1 MGYYERAVEL
11 KQETVD
17 NRRYFHTNAEVGLDM
32 PKAKAYVMQKLKGY
46 GLEPQECG
54 YGVTA
59 TLGSG
64 DKCILLR
71 ADMDALPMP
80 EESGEPFAC
89 PTGTEAH
96 ACGHDFHAAMLL
108 TAAKMLKENE
118 ATLKGKVKFMFQP
131 AEETFEGSKNMIENG
146 ILDGVDAAL
155 AYHVSPGK
163 MPVGLFMYNN
173 KSTMMFS
180 VNGFKITI
188 KGRGGHGAYPH
199 YAVDPINIGVHI
211 HLALQELMAREADPA
226 KANVLTVGNF
236 SAGTVAN
243 IIPETAVLQGT
254 LRTNDPAERE
264 KLVRRLTE
272 VVTKT
277 AEKFNGTAE
286 IEMISDV
293 PPLICD
299 PNFTNEMV
307 GYMQELPIPGL
318 TPYPGVEASASEDF
332 AVISEKVPSA
342 FMYLSAGYLDE
353 RGAYGAHNPKAQFNE
368 DVCPMGAACLAHC
381 ATRWLEGG
389 NAEDTKADN
398 KDVAEK
404 KEDVQ
409 KTDVKPDKEK
419 KTMAENQATPQVA
432 SPLAPKAKKAVE
444 LGGMMYMLFVA
455 FAGLSLAMIQ
465 SPVLTSMNG
474 MQYFSTTTI
483 LASLGLAIMTPVG
496 GKLGGMYGRQKVMVL
511 SGIFAAVCCIGL
523 GLSMVM
529 KSVVLFMV
537 FRFLLGAAQGL
548 FTASPYIILGE
559 INEPKDVPKGMGLLT
574 TVITVGGFAG
584 SILAGILVDAGQLL
598 LAVVF
603 PILPLAIGIFLIA
616 KNLPN
621 KAAAT
626 KPVID
631 IKGVVALAVLLTGF
645 LFSLNLGAQMGW
657 TNPVILGLFVVA
669 IVGAVAFI
677 KVEQAAGPIAIVPV
691 RLFSN
696 KKLVIILIVGWLT
709 YFYQTAM
716 NTYIPLALLNVIQAP
731 ATLTGMLQLPRT
743 AFSMFVP
750 VMAGTWVG
758 KKTGRRWQAMAIAMV
773 CYIVT
778 FAPMCLTSPAMPAIL
793 YIVLLALT
801 GIGDGYKSVVMTPS
815 AQASVEPQDMG
826 IATAL
831 VTFFNSTASPIAA
844 ALMGVVYDT
853 FTKGSTEVAA
863 VQAGVNGVF
872 VLTTV
877 SVVVGLVLVLLF
889 VRKSEVK
896 AA

>member
-11 KQETVD
+11 KQETID

-32 PKAKAYVMQKLKGY
+32 PKAKAYVMQKLKEY
-46 GLEPQECG
+46 GLEPQDCG

-59 TLGSG
+59 ALGKG

-108 TAAKMLKENE
+108 TAAKMLKETE
-118 ATLKGKVKFMFQP
+118 ADLKGKVKFMFQP
-131 AEETFEGSKNMIENG
+131 AEETFEGGKNMVENG
-146 ILDGVDAAL
+146 ILEGVDAAL

-173 KSTMMFS
+173 KNTMMFS

-188 KGRGGHGAYPH
+188 RGKGGHGAYPH
-199 YAVDPINIGVHI
+199 TSIDPINIGVHI
-211 HLALQELMAREADPA
+211 HLALQELIAREANPE
-226 KANVLTVGNF
+226 KSCVLTIGQF
-236 SAGTVAN
+236 SSGTVAN
-243 IIPETAVLQGT
+243 IIPETAIMQGT

-264 KLVRRLTE
+264 KLVRRLKE
-272 VVTKT
+272 VVTKV
-277 AEKFNGTAE
+277 AQVYNGTAE

-299 PNFTNEMV
+299 PAFTTEMV
-307 GYMQELPIPGL
+307 GYMKELPIPGL
-318 TPYPGVEASASEDF
+318 TEYPGVVASASEDF
-332 AVISEKVPSA
+332 AVIAEKVPSA

-368 DVCPMGAACLAHC
+368 DVCPIGAACLAHC
-381 ATRWLEGG
+381 AVRWLEGG
-389 NAEDTKADN
+389 KPEDDSKE
-398 KDVAEK
+398 VAEQK
-404 KEDVQ
+404 QDVQ
-409 KTDVKPDKEK
+409 KTDVKQEKEK
-419 KTMAENQATPQVA
+419 KTMAENQATPKVA
-432 SPLAPKAKKAVE
+432 IPLAPKQKKAVE

-511 SGIFAAVCCIGL
+511 SGLFAAACCIGL
-523 GLSMVM
+523 GLAMVM
-529 KSVVLFMV
+529 KSVFLFMV

-603 PILPLAIGIFLIA
+603 PILPLALGIFLIA

-631 IKGVVALAVLLTGF
+631 VKGVVALAVLLTGF
-645 LFSLNLGAQMGW
+645 LFALNLGATMGW

-669 IVGAVAFI
+669 IVGAVVFVKI
-677 KVEQAAGPIAIVPV
+677 EGAAGSIAIVPI

-773 CYIVT
+773 CYIIT
-778 FAPMCLTSPAMPAIL
+778 FAPMCLTSPAMPAVL
-793 YIVLLALT
+793 YIALLALT
-801 GIGDGYKSVVMTPS
+801 GIGDGFKAVVMTPS

-844 ALMGVVYDT
+844 ALMGVAYDT
-853 FTKGSTEVAA
+853 LTKGSTTVEA

-872 VLTTV
+872 VLTTA
-877 SVVVGLVLVLLF
+877 SVVIGLVLVLLF
-889 VRKSEVK
+889 VRAGETKT
-896 AA
+896 A

>member
-1 MGYYERAVEL
+1 MGYYERAVSL
-11 KQETVD
+11 KQEIID

-32 PKAKAYVMQKLKGY
+32 PKAKAYVMRKLTEY

-71 ADMDALPMP
+71 ADMDALPMA
-80 EESGEPFAC
+80 EESGESFAC
-89 PTGTEAH
+89 PTGKETH
-96 ACGHDFHAAMLL
+96 ACGHDLHAAMLL
-108 TAAKMLKENE
+108 AAAKMLKEQE
-118 ATLKGKVKFMFQP
+118 ATLKGKIKFMFQT
-131 AEETFEGSKNMIENG
+131 AEETFEGSKHMIENG

-163 MPVGLFMYNN
+163 MPVGVFMYNST
-173 KSTMMFS
+173 STMMLS
-180 VNGFKITI
+180 ENGFKITV
-188 KGRGGHGAYPH
+188 KGKGEHGAYPH

-211 HLALQELMAREADPA
+211 HLALRELIAREADPS
-226 KANVLTVGNF
+226 KSSVLTIGNF
-236 SAGTVAN
+236 SAGSAAN
-243 IIPETAVLQGT
+243 IIPETAVLQGS
-254 LRTNDPAERE
+254 LRTNDSAERE

-277 AEKFNGTAE
+277 AEVYNGTAE

-299 PNFTNEMV
+299 SDFTNEMV

-318 TPYPGVEASASEDF
+318 TPYPGIEASASEDF
-332 AVISEKVPSA
+332 SVITEKVPSA
-342 FMYLSAGYLDE
+342 FMYLAAGYLDE
-353 RGAYGAHNPKAQFNE
+353 RGTYGSHSPKARFNE
-368 DVCPMGAACLAHC
+368 DVCPIGAACLAHC
-381 ATRWLEGG
+381 AARWLESSK
-389 NAEDTKADN
+389 AEDENVDS

-404 KEDVQ
+404 KKDVQ
-409 KTDVKPDKEK
+409 KTDVKQEKER

-432 SPLAPKAKKAVE
+432 IPLPPKQKKAVE

-465 SPVLTSMNG
+465 SPVLTAMNG

-496 GKLGGMYGRQKVMVL
+496 GKLSGMYGRQKVMVL
-511 SGIFAAVCCIGL
+511 AGLLAAVCCAGL
-523 GLSMVM
+523 GISMALNSVM
-529 KSVVLFMV
+529 LFMV

-548 FTASPYIILGE
+548 FTAIPYIILGE

-598 LAVVF
+598 LAVIF
-603 PILPLAIGIFLIA
+603 PVIPLAIGIFLIA

-631 IKGVVALAVLLTGF
+631 VKGVIALAVLLTGF
-645 LFSLNLGAQMGW
+645 LFALNLGATMGW
-657 TNPVILGLFVVA
+657 TNPVILALFVVA
-669 IVGAVAFI
+669 IVGAVMFI
-677 KVEQAAGPIAIVPV
+677 KVEKAAGPIAIVPI

-696 KKLVIILIVGWLT
+696 KKLVIILIVGWIA

-758 KKTGRRWQAMAIAMV
+758 KKTGRRWQAMAISMI
-773 CYIVT
+773 CYIIT
-778 FAPMCLTSPAMPAIL
+778 FAPMCLTSPAMPAVL
-793 YIVLLALT
+793 YIALLALT
-801 GIGDGYKSVVMTPS
+801 GIGDGFKSVVMTPS
-815 AQASVEPQDMG
+815 AQAAVEPQDMG

-844 ALMGVVYDT
+844 AVMGVVYDT
-853 FTKGSTEVAA
+853 LRGGSQEVAA

-872 VLTTV
+872 VLTTI
-877 SVVVGLVLVLLF
+877 SVVIGLVLVFLF
-889 VRKSEVK
+889 VRKDEVK

>member
-1 MGYYERAVEL
+1 MGYYERAVQL
-11 KQETVD
+11 KQETIGS
-17 NRRYFHTNAEVGLDM
+17 RRYFHTNAEVGLDL
-32 PKAKAYVMQKLKGY
+32 PKAKAYVMQKLSEY

-59 TLGSG
+59 TLGKG
-64 DKCILLR
+64 DRCILLR
-71 ADMDALPMP
+71 ADMDALPMK
-80 EESGEPFAC
+80 EESGESFAC
-89 PTGTEAH
+89 LSGNAVH

-108 TAAKMLKENE
+108 TAAKMLKETE
-118 ATLKGKVKFMFQP
+118 DDLKGKVKFMFQT
-131 AEETFEGSKNMIENG
+131 AEETFEGSKNMIESG
-146 ILDGVDAAL
+146 ILEGVDAAL

-163 MPVGLFMYNN
+163 MPVGIFMYNDR
-173 KSTMMFS
+173 STMMYS

-188 KGRGGHGAYPH
+188 KGRGGHGAYPQH
-199 YAVDPINIGVHI
+199 SVDPINIGVHI
-211 HLALQELMAREADPA
+211 HLALQEMIAREADPF
-226 KANVLTVGNF
+226 KSNVLTIGNF
-236 SAGTVAN
+236 SAGNAAN
-243 IIPETAVLQGT
+243 IIPETAVLQGA
-254 LRTNDPAERE
+254 LRTNNPAERE
-264 KLVRRLTE
+264 RLIHKLTE

-277 AEKFNGTAE
+277 AEIYNGTAE
-286 IEMISDV
+286 VEMISDV

-299 PNFTNEMV
+299 PKFTSKMV

-318 TPYPGVEASASEDF
+318 TPYPGIEASASEDF
-332 AVISEKVPSA
+332 AIIAEKVPSA

-353 RGAYGAHNPKAQFNE
+353 RGAYGAHSPKARFNE
-368 DVCPMGAACLAHC
+368 DVCPIGAACLAHC
-381 ATRWLEGG
+381 AVRWLEDSS
-389 NAEDTKADN
+389 A
-398 KDVAEK
+398 KDEQNDIRVETEQ
-404 KEDVQ
+404 KENSQ
-409 KTDVKPDKEK
+409 KSDVKQEKEK
-419 KTMAENQATPQVA
+419 TKMAENQATPQVA
-432 SPLAPKAKKAVE
+432 IPLPPKQKKAVE

-465 SPVLTSMNG
+465 SPVLTAMNG

-511 SGIFAAVCCIGL
+511 SGIFAAVCCVGL
-523 GLSMVM
+523 GLSMMLNSVM
-529 KSVVLFMV
+529 LFMV

-548 FTASPYIILGE
+548 FTAAPYIILGE

-603 PILPLAIGIFLIA
+603 PVLPLAVGIFLIA

-631 IKGVVALAVLLTGF
+631 VKGVVALAVLLTGF
-645 LFSLNLGAQMGW
+645 LFALNLGATMGW
-657 TNPVILGLFVVA
+657 TNPVILVLFVVA
-669 IVGAVAFI
+669 IVGAVMFV
-677 KVEQAAGPIAIVPV
+677 KVEKAAGPIAIVPI

-696 KKLVIILIVGWLT
+696 KKLVFILIIGWLT
-709 YFYQTAM
+709 FFYQTAM

-758 KKTGRRWQAMAIAMV
+758 KKTGRRWQAMALAMI
-773 CYIVT
+773 CYIIT

-801 GIGDGYKSVVMTPS
+801 GIGDGFKSVVMTPS

-853 FTKGSTEVAA
+853 LSKGSVEVAA

-877 SVVVGLVLVLLF
+877 SVVIGLVLVLLF
-889 VRKSEVK
+889 IRPTEK